1 MPSPDYVK
9 EGVKYFFT
17 GGKGGVGK
25 TIVAAAM
32 AYSLASDGKRV
43 LLASLNP
50 VHSLGNLFGQDIGG
64 HITPVKGAQNLNAI
78 EVEIEDLI
86 RKYKE
91 NMGMRLKEFFKWAE
105 IPIEPGPFID
115 IATTNP
121 AFHESAMFDK
131 VMDIVVIES
140 QNYDAIVFDTAAVA
154 NAVRLIG
161 LSKIYGLWL
170 SRMIASRKEA
180 LDMRHKLSFRKEK
193 VMEEIK
199 RDPLVHDLLDM
210 NERFKKA
217 RAILTNPA
225 ETAFYFVT
233 IPQSLPISVV
243 KRFITMVKA
252 FDIPVGGVLVNM
264 VMKKEVAAAD
274 ETGYLSARLEE
285 QRKYLNV
292 IRQDLSDYVR
302 GYISLYPR
310 DITGLDGVKRVVE
323 DLTKFRA
330 EF

>member
-1 MPSPDYVK
+1 
-9 EGVKYFFT
+9 VKYFFT

-25 TIVAAAM
+25 TIAAAAM
-32 AYSLASDGKRV
+32 AYSLASGGKRV

-50 VHSLGNLFGQDIGG
+50 VHSLGNLFEQEIGG
-64 HITPVKGAQNLNAI
+64 HITSVKGAKNLNAV
-78 EVEIEDLI
+78 EVEIDDLI
-86 RKYKE
+86 KRYKE
-91 NMGMRLKEFFKWAE
+91 NMGTRLKEFFKWAE
-105 IPIEPGPFID
+105 IPIEPRPFID

-131 VMDIVVIES
+131 VMDIVVTES
-140 QNYDAIVFDTAAVA
+140 QNYDATVFDTAAVA

-170 SRMIASRKEA
+170 SRMIGSRKEA
-180 LDMRHKLSFRKEK
+180 LDTRYKLSFRKEK

-199 RDPLVHDLLDM
+199 RDPLIHDLLNM

-217 RAILTNPA
+217 RAVLTNPE

-243 KRFITMVKA
+243 KRFINMVKA

-264 VMKKEVAAAD
+264 VMKKDVAATD
-274 ETGYLSARLEE
+274 ETGYLSARWEE
-285 QRKYLNV
+285 QRKYLDIV
-292 IRQDLSDYVR
+292 KQDLGEYVR
-302 GYISLYPR
+302 GYIPLYPS
-310 DITGLDGVKRVVE
+310 DVTGLDGVKRVVE
-323 DLTKFRA
+323 DLTTFRA